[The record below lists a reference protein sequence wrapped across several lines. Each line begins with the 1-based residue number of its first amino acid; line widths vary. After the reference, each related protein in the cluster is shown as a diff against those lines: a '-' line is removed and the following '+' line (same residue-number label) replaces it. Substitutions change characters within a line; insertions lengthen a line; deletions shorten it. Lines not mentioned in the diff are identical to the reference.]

1 MSDVN
6 VLVTYYSATGSVHR
20 MAQAAVVG
28 AEKAGGVVR
37 LRKVRELA
45 PQEAI
50 ASNKGGRGT
59 PSRPRPC
66 GRRRW
71 RTSSGR
77 TSCSS
82 GRPRGS
88 A

>member
-37 LRKVRELA
+37 LR
-45 PQEAI
+45 
-50 ASNKGGRGT
+50 
-59 PSRPRPC
+59 
-66 GRRRW
+66 
-71 RTSSGR
+71 
-77 TSCSS
+77 
-82 GRPRGS
+82 
-88 A
+88 